1 MLDAHARERRSREQR
16 AEALGRGDAHRAAH
30 GVTARGG
37 SDHLLYERL
46 ERSSALDDIAAD
58 RRQLPTVGTTIE
70 QSRAERGLEPIESTA
85 HGRVINAENRGC
97 RDEATHASNREQ
109 VPNVIGTHLVRVRTS
124 AHAPSVERG
133 RASDAPARLARMDF
147 VLPLL
152 LGLVLGAGLGIVI
165 GLLLARRSAAPTAE
179 HDALREQLTAAEVRV
194 AQAEARAIALDEQ
207 LALARQRDLE
217 REAREKQEGRVL
229 EALAPVASTLRAM
242 QLKVDEL
249 EQQRNRQHGELSQ
262 QLRTATEAEER
273 LRATA
278 ESLASALRNNATRG
292 VWGETQLRTLVESA
306 GLLNRVDFFLQ
317 ESIDADGAARRP
329 DMVLRLPGGKSIAV
343 DAKVPYN
350 SYIEASAIPATATG
364 EEEARRASLLADHA
378 RRVKSHVDQL
388 AAKNYFTGL
397 DSSPEFTIAFIPNEP
412 LLAAALDKDPSLL
425 EYAFSKR
432 IALASPVSFWA
443 VLKTIAFTWQ
453 QEVLTD
459 EAKLLFDLS
468 KELYA
473 RVAKLAEHADA
484 LGGAIERS
492 VKAYNQ
498 FASSLESRVLVTAR
512 RLDALDESKVIPA
525 PRTIDEQPRA
535 LTAVELT
542 ESLMEVDGSEPR
554 EG

>member
-1 MLDAHARERRSREQR
+1 MDSLLALVVGLVVGV
-16 AEALGRGDAHRAAH
+16 ALG
-30 GVTARGG
+30 VV
-37 SDHLLYERL
+37 
-46 ERSSALDDIAAD
+46 
-58 RRQLPTVGTTIE
+58 VG
-70 QSRAERGLEPIESTA
+70 
-85 HGRVINAENRGC
+85 
-97 RDEATHASNREQ
+97 
-109 VPNVIGTHLVRVRTS
+109 
-124 AHAPSVERG
+124 
-133 RASDAPARLARMDF
+133 
-147 VLPLL
+147 LL
-152 LGLVLGAGLGIVI
+152 LG
-165 GLLLARRSAAPTAE
+165 RRSGTPTSVV
-179 HDALREQLTAAEVRV
+179 DALRDQLTGAEVRI
-194 AQAEARAIALDEQ
+194 AQAEARAVALDEQ
-207 LALARQRDLE
+207 LALARQRDAE
-217 REAREKQEGRVL
+217 RDAQQKNEGRVL

-242 QLKVDEL
+242 QQKVDEL
-249 EQQRNRQHGELSQ
+249 EQQRSRQHGELSQ

-317 ESIDADGAARRP
+317 ESIDADGTARRP

-350 SYIEASAIPATATG
+350 SYIEASAIPSTATG
-364 EEEARRASLLADHA
+364 EEEARRASLLTDHA
-378 RRVKSHVDQL
+378 RRVKAHVDQL

-412 LLAAALDKDPSLL
+412 LLAAALEKDPALL

-459 EAKLLFDLS
+459 EAKMLFDLS

-473 RVAKLAEHADA
+473 RVAKLAEHADT

-498 FASSLESRVLVTAR
+498 FASSLETRVLVTAR
-512 RLDALDESKVIPA
+512 RLDSLDESTVITT
-525 PRTIDEQPRA
+525 PRSIEEQPRQ
-535 LTAVELT
+535 LTAAELT
-542 ESLMEVDGSEPR
+542 EALADTIDTAGEAE
-554 EG
+554 

>member
-1 MLDAHARERRSREQR
+1 
-16 AEALGRGDAHRAAH
+16 
-30 GVTARGG
+30 
-37 SDHLLYERL
+37 
-46 ERSSALDDIAAD
+46 
-58 RRQLPTVGTTIE
+58 
-70 QSRAERGLEPIESTA
+70 
-85 HGRVINAENRGC
+85 
-97 RDEATHASNREQ
+97 
-109 VPNVIGTHLVRVRTS
+109 
-124 AHAPSVERG
+124 
-133 RASDAPARLARMDF
+133 MDF
-147 VLPLL
+147 VLPL
-152 LGLVLGAGLGIVI
+152 VLGIVI
-165 GLLLARRSAAPTAE
+165 GVVLGVIIGLLVGRRGGVTAVA

-207 LALARQRDLE
+207 LGLARQRDAD
-217 REAREKQEGRVL
+217 RESREKQEGRVL

-242 QLKVDEL
+242 QVKVDEL
-249 EQQRNRQHGELSQ
+249 EQQRSRQHGELSQ

-350 SYIEASAIPATATG
+350 AYIEASAIPATATG
-364 EEEARRASLLADHA
+364 EEEARRAALLTDHA
-378 RRVKSHVDQL
+378 RRVKAHVDQL

-412 LLAAALDKDPSLL
+412 LLAAALEKDPALL

-459 EAKLLFDLS
+459 EAKMLFDLS

-498 FASSLESRVLVTAR
+498 FASSLETRVLVTAR
-512 RLDALDESKVIPA
+512 RLDGLDESKVIPA
-525 PRTIDEQPRA
+525 PRSIDEQPRQ
-535 LTAVELT
+535 LTAAELT
-542 ESLMEVDGSEPR
+542 EALAETDDVDATALDTERAP
-554 EG
+554 E